1 MANLTVSI
9 PEDILRKARIRAL
22 EHRTSVN
29 AVVRDYLER
38 YAGVGSTAGTSSTS
52 SRSAR
57 SARLR
62 SASPAKAASTSPI
75 FAACGFRERSSR

>member
-9 PEDILRKARIRAL
+9 PEDTLRKARMRAV

-38 YAGVGSTAGTSSTS
+38 YAGVGPTAD
-52 SRSAR
+52 AL
-57 SARLR
+57 AAFADL
-62 SASPAKAASTSPI
+62 AAAAKASSGPDGRTWT
-75 FAACGFRERSSR
+75 RESLDDRTNLR

>member
-9 PEDILRKARIRAL
+9 PEDVLRKARVRAI

-38 YAGVGSTAGTSSTS
+38 YAGVGSTADALAAFGDL
-52 SRSAR
+52 AG
-57 SARLR
+57 
-62 SASPAKAASTSPI
+62 ASTASS
-75 FAACGFRERSSR
+75 GSTGRTWTRETLDDRTSLR

>member
-9 PEDILRKARIRAL
+9 PEDVLRKARIRAL

-38 YAGVGSTAGTSSTS
+38 YAGVGSTAD
-52 SRSAR
+52 AL
-57 SARLR
+57 AAFADL
-62 SASPAKAASTSPI
+62 ADASTASSGP
-75 FAACGFRERSSR
+75 AGRTWTREALDDRTNLR

>member
-38 YAGVGSTAGTSSTS
+38 YAGVGSTAEALAGFVSLAGAAHASSGPGGRTWK
-52 SRSAR
+52 RDELDDR
-57 SARLR
+57 TNLR
-62 SASPAKAASTSPI
+62 
-75 FAACGFRERSSR
+75 

>member
-9 PEDILRKARIRAL
+9 PDDVLRKARIRAL

-38 YAGVGSTAGTSSTS
+38 YAGTGATAEALAAFADLAAAAESSSGPLGRTWT
-52 SRSAR
+52 RDALDER
-57 SARLR
+57 TNLR
-62 SASPAKAASTSPI
+62 
-75 FAACGFRERSSR
+75 

>member
-9 PEDILRKARIRAL
+9 PEDVLRKARIRAL

-38 YAGVGSTAGTSSTS
+38 YAGVGATA
-52 SRSAR
+52 SAL
-57 SARLR
+57 ATFVDL
-62 SASPAKAASTSPI
+62 AKAADSGSGPAGRTWTRD
-75 FAACGFRERSSR
+75 GLDERTNLR